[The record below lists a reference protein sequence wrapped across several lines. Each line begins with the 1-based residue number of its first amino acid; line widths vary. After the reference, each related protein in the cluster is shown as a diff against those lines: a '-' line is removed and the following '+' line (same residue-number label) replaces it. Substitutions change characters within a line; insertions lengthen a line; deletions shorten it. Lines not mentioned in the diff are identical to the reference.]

1 MAIYILIDV
10 SQGYCSTD
18 LNYELDYMLIGAF
31 KTYKEAFEEFMN
43 KKLEEIENV
52 NKEEERDRDLDN
64 FLIELDKIKYE
75 TIEKNYDT
83 DDILEKYNWKVM
95 ELGI

>member
-1 MAIYILIDV
+1 MDIYILIDV
-10 SQGYCSTD
+10 SQGYCSND

-95 ELGI
+95 KMGI